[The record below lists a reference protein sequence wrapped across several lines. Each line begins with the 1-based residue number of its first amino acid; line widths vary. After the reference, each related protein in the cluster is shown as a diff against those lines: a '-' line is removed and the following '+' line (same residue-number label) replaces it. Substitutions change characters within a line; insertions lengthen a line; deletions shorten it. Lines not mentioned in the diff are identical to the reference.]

1 MMSISNS
8 LVVIT
13 MSKALFE
20 GRMTEDI
27 KLRSY
32 YGKFI
37 FNSHFLVFL
46 MIAAGVM
53 LYTLLGLRET
63 LSPGIHI
70 DLICAIVL
78 SIFINPKYRSL
89 LKEADMLFLPPYEKH
104 MTAYFKRA
112 DIYSLS
118 LGIVPPIAVSI
129 AVMILLTIG
138 HDLTHI
144 ILFFF
149 VALILY
155 FNTFSIKRLA
165 VNTELKKWM
174 VNLILFVLNFVS
186 LFLIQQHSLF
196 IILALAIVVLSQVSV
211 RKIRFK
217 TLSWLNY
224 TAYEQEESHAYFQV
238 VSMFTNVKQIDKS
251 FKRRAYLDLLL
262 PDMKGEKF
270 NKKNMYEYLFYRS
283 FLRDHDLP
291 MIVLRIIILFFII
304 MFWISNFYI
313 SLVFSL
319 FGIYIIVLQMSQIY
333 TNQAYLLWPKIW
345 PVNRS
350 YIQDSYIRYSHK
362 MVLLI
367 SIIFTLMF
375 IIVESEYFYIG
386 LLFPLWGHVLNRFL
400 SRSIY
405 KKEEELSD

>member
-1 MMSISNS
+1 
-8 LVVIT
+8 

-63 LSPGIHI
+63 LNPGIYI
-70 DLICAIVL
+70 DLICAVILAIV
-78 SIFINPKYRSL
+78 INPKYRSL

-104 MTAYFKRA
+104 MTTYFKRA

-118 LGIVPPIAVSI
+118 LGVVLPIVVSVAVL
-129 AVMILLTIG
+129 ILLSIG
-138 HDLTHI
+138 QYLTNI
-144 ILFFF
+144 ILFFL

-155 FNTFSIKRLA
+155 FNTFSIKKLA
-165 VNTELKKWM
+165 INTELKKWL
-174 VNLILFVLNFVS
+174 VNLCLFLLNFLA
-186 LFLIQQHSLF
+186 LFLIQQHPLF
-196 IILALAIVVLSQVSV
+196 VVLVLGLIVIGQVYV

-224 TAYEQEESHAYFQV
+224 TDYEQREAHTYFQT

-251 FKRRAYLDLLL
+251 FKRRAYLDMFLTV
-262 PDMKGEKF
+262 PKGDKF

-291 MIVLRIIILFFII
+291 MIVLRIMVIFFII

-313 SLVFSL
+313 SLIFSL

-362 MVLLI
+362 VVLII
-367 SIIFTLMF
+367 SIIFALMF
-375 IIVESEYFYIG
+375 IVVEPEYFYLA
-386 LLFPLWGHVLNRFL
+386 LLFPVWGYFLNRFL
-400 SRSIY
+400 SKSIY